1 MSISSIGGY
10 VNPAIFGT
18 QQTSSTSTATSTAAA
33 STAPTS
39 GGSSDWVTL
48 SPDAQAVAGL
58 NAAGVTVECVPLS
71 DVPNLA
77 SGQSSAT
84 TTSTGDG
91 DLSES
96 EFEKALAGYGAT
108 GSQADQYFSD
118 IDTNDNGS
126 LSNSELITAL
136 GDTGS
141 DTDSSLSQGL
151 LSLMN
156 TSHSGVVSGS
166 EFTAFETSLVTAET
180 PNA

>member
-10 VNPAIFGT
+10 VNPAMFGT
-18 QQTSSTSTATSTAAA
+18 QQTSSASATSTAAVA
-33 STAPTS
+33 STPASS
-39 GGSSDWVTL
+39 GSDWLTL
-48 SPDAQAVAGL
+48 SPDAQAVASL

-77 SGQSSAT
+77 SGQSSAA
-84 TTSTGDG
+84 TTSTGQG

-96 EFEKALAGYGAT
+96 EFEKALAGYGASS
-108 GSQADQYFSD
+108 SQADQYFAD
-118 IDTNDNGS
+118 IDSNDNGS
-126 LSNSELITAL
+126 VSNSELITAL